1 MNAQSHL
8 VWEQIFQQAL
18 KEIAAKQAAAG
29 WTLPRAA

>member
-18 KEIAAKQAAAG
+18 KEIAAKQQANS
-29 WTLPRAA
+29 WTLPKAA